1 MNRTGALT
9 VVGIFLMLAACKPG
23 TPSKY
28 IQPGDM
34 EDILVDYYM
43 AKAMAQ
49 QDKFSYEEREYNTA
63 LYTEAVLKRHGVTQA
78 EFDSSLVYYYT
89 RADRFDPIF
98 QRVSERLDEQALVLG
113 ASEGE
118 IGKYARFNATGDTAN
133 VWSDRA
139 TALLLPMPPYNRW
152 EFHVESDSTY
162 RHGDELML
170 MFMSDYMYQTGNKNG
185 MAYISVDYGDTVVS
199 RNLHFSTSGV
209 SQLRVPGDT
218 TRVIKTVKG
227 FFYLDNAFE
236 SSTSTRLLF
245 LSNVQLIRFHTQDE
259 KITTDRLSRD
269 DSGERDTPD
278 PLGDRDTGG
287 EGGQLLPLDRGAA
300 PDRVDGGADSI
311 AP

>member
-1 MNRTGALT
+1 
-9 VVGIFLMLAACKPG
+9 MLAACKPG
-23 TPSKY
+23 TPSQY

-43 AKAMAQ
+43 ARAMAQ
-49 QDKFSYEEREYNTA
+49 QDKFSYEEREYNMA
-63 LYTEAVLKRHGVTQA
+63 LYSEAVLKRHGVTQA

-98 QRVSERLDEQALVLG
+98 QRVTDRLDKQALVLG

-139 TALLLPMPPYNRW
+139 TALMLPMPPYNRW
-152 EFHVESDSTY
+152 EFHMQSDSTY
-162 RHGDELML
+162 RQGDELML
-170 MFMSDYMYQTGNKNG
+170 MFMSDYMYQTGSKNG

-199 RNLHFSTSGV
+199 RNLHFATSGV

-218 TRVIKTVKG
+218 TRVIKTIKG
-227 FFYLDNAFE
+227 FFYLDNGFE

-259 KITTDRLSRD
+259 KTTEDRLSRD

-278 PLGDRDTGG
+278 SLSNRAAGG
-287 EGGQLLPLDRGAA
+287 EGGQLLPLDRGTA
-300 PDRVDGGADSI
+300 PD
-311 AP
+311 